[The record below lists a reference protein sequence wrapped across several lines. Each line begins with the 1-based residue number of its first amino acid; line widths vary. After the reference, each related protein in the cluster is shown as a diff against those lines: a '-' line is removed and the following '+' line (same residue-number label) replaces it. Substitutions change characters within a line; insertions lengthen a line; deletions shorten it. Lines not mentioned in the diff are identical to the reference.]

1 MEDVSF
7 LSARARFEETVRLV
21 ADPVRRYLWR
31 RADPATAEDVLAET
45 LVVLWRRHDRTPG
58 EADAVAWAIGVA
70 RLQLANAHRA
80 QRRRDRLVAKIA
92 VLDPPAASVDGDGG
106 PVQEDVRA
114 TLALLRGA
122 DAEVLRLWAWDEL
135 APREIA
141 TVLGI
146 TVNAATVRLHR
157 ARRRFEDAWRKT
169 HPSSG
174 HIETK
179 EGNRP

>member
-1 MEDVSF
+1 M
-7 LSARARFEETVRLV
+7 RLV

-45 LVVLWRRHDRTPG
+45 LVALWRRHDHIPTG
-58 EADAVAWAIGVA
+58 AESVAWAIGVA

-80 QRRRDRLVAKIA
+80 QRRRDRLVAKIS
-92 VLDPPAASVDGDGG
+92 VLDPPVTSVGESGG
-106 PVQEDVRA
+106 PVDDEVRA
-114 TLALLRGA
+114 TIASLRPA

-141 TVLGI
+141 IVLGT

-169 HPSSG
+169 HPDSG
-174 HIETK
+174 HTEAE
-179 EGNRP
+179 EGNEP

>member
-1 MEDVSF
+1 MEDVSSP
-7 LSARARFEETVRLV
+7 SARAHFEETVRLV

-45 LVVLWRRHDRTPG
+45 LAVLWRRLDRMPG
-58 EADAVAWAIGVA
+58 DAEVVAWAIGVA

-92 VLDPPAASVDGDGG
+92 VLDPPAPSVGGDTEH
-106 PVQEDVRA
+106 VDDEVRA
-114 TLALLRGA
+114 TLAVLSVA

-157 ARRRFEDAWRKT
+157 ARGRFEDAWRKT
-169 HPSSG
+169 HPGSG
-174 HIETK
+174 HIETR
-179 EGNRP
+179 EGNEP